1 MLTYVEVKQ
10 KCSTP
15 APTNTA
21 ASKALPVDKRH
32 PSKSLSY
39 APCLVAMQQTLQ
51 FGSDKVGQN

>member
-1 MLTYVEVKQ
+1 MQ
-10 KCSTP
+10 HP
-15 APTNTA
+15 RPTNTA